1 LAQIGSGISVPSIIV
16 TEKVPGPVIA
26 VAEFASA
33 QVSELICAKENVVN
47 VKVSKIKGKI
57 LFIII
62 EDYSI

>member
-1 LAQIGSGISVPSIIV
+1 
-16 TEKVPGPVIA
+16 VIA
-26 VAEFASA
+26 VAELAST
-33 QVSELICAKENVVN
+33 QVSELVCAKENVVN